1 MDLSSVSTTT
11 IDDFMTRRVET
22 ISAASSVQE
31 VAKKMKD
38 KDISSLVVIS
48 ELQKSHVLLV
58 KIVQTSFHP

>member
-1 MDLSSVSTTT
+1 MDLSSVSTMT

-38 KDISSLVVIS
+38 KDISSLVVVDDR
-48 ELQKSHVLLV
+48 LVLSKVPFLS
-58 KIVQTSFHP
+58 IPGL

>member
-1 MDLSSVSTTT
+1 VSTTT